1 MNLSDSHKRILNFL
15 ESEGPHTADE
25 TQEKLGHD
33 FHQTNSA
40 LFSKLEK
47 EGFIE
52 PVVKSDGNILK
63 RKTRLNRPARVM
75 KITNSIFNINEPTLW
90 DENEST

>member
-1 MNLSDSHKRILNFL
+1 MNLSDSHKKILNFL

-47 EGFIE
+47 EGLIE
-52 PVVKSDGNILK
+52 PVLKSDGTILK
-63 RKTRLNRPARVM
+63 RNTRLNREIVM
-75 KITNSIFNINEPTLW
+75 AEGSENIRRLER
-90 DENEST
+90 EYFRSR